1 MAKQQFKAEAQRLLD
16 LMINSIYTNREIF
29 IRELISNASDAIDKL
44 YYRSLTD
51 GNTGVNR
58 DDFGIDIKTD
68 KEARTV
74 TISDNGIGMTKE
86 ELENNLGTIAKSG
99 SLNFKQNMDK
109 NEEIDIIGQFGVGF
123 YSAFMV
129 AKNVKVISKAF
140 GEETAWCWESSGL
153 DGFTVSEAVR
163 DANGTTITMTLKDN
177 TDDDNY
183 DEFLNSSA
191 LAALVRKY
199 SDYIRYPIR
208 MDMIKYTYDEEAK
221 ESVEGFENRVVNSMV
236 PIWKKQKSEL
246 KQEDYNNFFRDKFF
260 EFSEPYRTIHFNT
273 EGAATFNALL
283 FVPGQVSPEYYT
295 RSYKRGLKLYSNG
308 VMIMEQCEDLLPE
321 HFSFVRGLV
330 DSQDLSLN
338 ISREMLQQDRQLQVI
353 AGRIEKKVKSEL
365 VSMMKNDREKY
376 EKFFNDYGFQLK
388 YGCYN
393 DYGTHK
399 DFLQELI
406 MFYSSTEKKLVT
418 LEEYCARMKEDQKY
432 IYYARG
438 ESIEK
443 IEKMPQLEAA
453 REKGYEILYMTE
465 NIDEFCAQSIFKV
478 DDKEFRSVSSVET
491 DTADDET
498 KAALEKETED
508 KKDVIG
514 FIKEALNEKVKDVRL
529 SARLKSYPVCLTSEG
544 MISLEMEKM
553 FSDMPGEQKVKAE
566 RILEINPNHAI
577 YKTLCTLHETDKDK
591 LKLYADILYTQAS
604 LVEGLAPED
613 PVAYSNAI
621 CDLLADKM

>member
-129 AKNVKVISKAF
+129 AKNVKVVSKAF

-183 DEFLNSSA
+183 DEFLNTSA

-365 VSMMKNDREKY
+365 VSMLKNDRDKY
-376 EKFFNDYGFQLK
+376 EKFFKDYGFQLK

-498 KAALEKETED
+498 KAALEKEAED

-514 FIKEALNEKVKDVRL
+514 FIKETLNEKVKDVRL

>member
-129 AKNVKVISKAF
+129 AKNVKVVSKAF

-183 DEFLNSSA
+183 DEFLNTSA

-365 VSMMKNDREKY
+365 VSMLKNDRDKY
-376 EKFFNDYGFQLK
+376 EKFFKDYGFQLK

-498 KAALEKETED
+498 KAALEKEAED

-514 FIKEALNEKVKDVRL
+514 FIKETLNEKVKDVRL
-529 SARLKSYPVCLTSEG
+529 SAVCLTSEG